1 MGAATTAASA
11 PRSGGIGIGVLAA
24 DDLLAAGLASLLEA
38 RGVRAGRVGS
48 IDDLRSSDAPP
59 DMLVWIAEH
68 ADGESLR
75 ALWDLRE
82 RRELAVCLVAR
93 TLDLRALRESLRR
106 SADRLAV
113 LAWRDELDFAE
124 VHRALRQLVGGSVVL
139 SPAVL
144 EQLIADSLAEK
155 ERLLDRLTAQEMA
168 VLELMA
174 LGLRNGAI
182 AERLARSEKLVEKHV
197 GRIFAKLELDQ
208 TVEPDVDRRVRASRI
223 FLLAGPGP
231 ERAAGLLPS

>member
-1 MGAATTAASA
+1 MGATTAAVQP
-11 PRSGGIGIGVLAA
+11 PRAGGVGIGVLAA

-38 RGVRAGRVGS
+38 RGVRAGRVASLDALHGS
-48 IDDLRSSDAPP
+48 DVLP
-59 DMLVWIAEH
+59 DILVWITDH
-68 ADGESLR
+68 ADGDALR
-75 ALWDLRE
+75 MLWDLRE
-82 RRELAVCLVAR
+82 RRELAICLVAR

-139 SPAVL
+139 SPVVL
-144 EQLIADSLAEK
+144 EQLVADSLAEK

-174 LGLRNGAI
+174 TGLRNGAI
-182 AERLARSEKLVEKHV
+182 AERLGRSEKLVEKHV

-223 FLLAGPGP
+223 FLLAGPTP
-231 ERAAGLLPS
+231 EAAGGVPA

>member
-1 MGAATTAASA
+1 MGGAATTTAAP
-11 PRSGGIGIGVLAA
+11 PRAGIAVLAG
-24 DDLLAAGLASLLEA
+24 DDLLAAGLVSLLEA
-38 RGVRAGRVGS
+38 RGVRAGRISS
-48 IDDLRSSDAPP
+48 IDELRSGEVPP
-59 DMLVWIAEH
+59 EIVVWLAEH
-68 ADGESLR
+68 ADGDSLR
-75 ALWDLRE
+75 ALWDVRE
-82 RRELAVCLVAR
+82 QRELALCLVAR

-124 VHRALRQLVGGSVVL
+124 IHRSLRQLVGGSVVL

-174 LGLRNGAI
+174 SGLRNGAI
-182 AERLARSEKLVEKHV
+182 ADRLGRSEKLVEKHV

-208 TVEPDVDRRVRASRI
+208 SVEPDIDRRVRASRI
-223 FLLAGPGP
+223 FLLAGPAP
-231 ERAAGLLPS
+231 PRAASGVLA